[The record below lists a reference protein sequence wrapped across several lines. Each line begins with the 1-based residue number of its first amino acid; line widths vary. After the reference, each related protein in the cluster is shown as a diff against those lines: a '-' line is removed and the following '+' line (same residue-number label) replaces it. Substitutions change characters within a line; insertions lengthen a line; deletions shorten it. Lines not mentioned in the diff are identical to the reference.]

1 MALTFRT
8 GSGGKGSALTINE
21 LDNNFRHFTG
31 SHIVS
36 GSVTVSGSILISG
49 SIIPSEATATLGS
62 VDNPFQELFVSDSSI
77 VFVSGSNKV
86 TSSFAVDSNGAL
98 SGSFDG
104 NLTGSFTGSGAIT
117 GSFTGSFVGDG
128 SGLTGITGSGGTSGT
143 SGEAGTSGTSGEAG
157 TSGTSGES
165 GTSGTSGNG
174 TSGTSGTSGSGTSGT
189 SGTSGEGFPFTGDA
203 VITGSFNVFTS
214 SDTRILF
221 ENLPISEPVES
232 GRLWLSGSFSNS
244 RYLMIRD

>member
-8 GSGGKGSALTINE
+8 GSGGKGSALTIEE

-36 GSVTVSGSILISG
+36 GSLTVSGSILISG

-62 VDNPFQELFVSDSSI
+62 IDNPFQELFVSDSSI

-86 TSSFAVDSNGAL
+86 TSSFAVDSSGAL
-98 SGSFDG
+98 S
-104 NLTGSFTGSGAIT
+104 

-143 SGEAGTSGTSGEAG
+143 SGTSGEAGTSGTSGEAG
-157 TSGTSGES
+157 TSGTSTEIV
-165 GTSGTSGNG
+165 
-174 TSGTSGTSGSGTSGT
+174 
-189 SGTSGEGFPFTGDA
+189 TGKR
-203 VITGSFNVFTS
+203 T
-214 SDTRILF
+214 
-221 ENLPISEPVES
+221 
-232 GRLWLSGSFSNS
+232 
-244 RYLMIRD
+244 

>member
-8 GSGGKGSALTINE
+8 GSGGKGSALTIEE

-104 NLTGSFTGSGAIT
+104 NLTGSFTGSGEITGSFSGGLSGSFTGSGEGDFTGSFDGNLT
-117 GSFTGSFVGDG
+117 GSFTGS
-128 SGLTGITGSGGTSGT
+128 
-143 SGEAGTSGTSGEAG
+143 GE
-157 TSGTSGES
+157 
-165 GTSGTSGNG
+165 
-174 TSGTSGTSGSGTSGT
+174 
-189 SGTSGEGFPFTGDA
+189 
-203 VITGSFNVFTS
+203 ITGSF
-214 SDTRILF
+214 
-221 ENLPISEPVES
+221 S
-232 GRLWLSGSFSNS
+232 GGLSGSFTGSGEGDFTGSFSGSVDTQFNSGSCLIGCTSSVVPSYSASEGTFVFVATGSNHFIYAYVGGS
-244 RYLMIRD
+244 WKSGSLV

>member
-8 GSGGKGSALTINE
+8 GSGGKGSALTIEE

-104 NLTGSFTGSGAIT
+104 NLTGSFTGSGEIT
-117 GSFTGSFVGDG
+117 GSFSGGLSGSFTGS
-128 SGLTGITGSGGTSGT
+128 
-143 SGEAGTSGTSGEAG
+143 
-157 TSGTSGES
+157 
-165 GTSGTSGNG
+165 
-174 TSGTSGTSGSGTSGT
+174 
-189 SGTSGEGFPFTGDA
+189 GEGDF
-203 VITGSFNVFTS
+203 TGSFSGSVDTQFNSGSCLIGCTS
-214 SDTRILF
+214 SVV
-221 ENLPISEPVES
+221 PSYSASEGTFVFVATGS
-232 GRLWLSGSFSNS
+232 NHFIYAYVGGSWKSGS
-244 RYLMIRD
+244 LV